1 MFKTDYSC
9 LYFFINAGNR
19 LTTINMY
26 AYNNTSMVVDVTDKE
41 MRVLNKDY
49 KDFALIMKALGDE
62 NRIKIFDMLSQGERC
77 ACKILEEFSI
87 TQSTLSYHMKI
98 LCDSGLVK
106 GRRDGIWMHYT
117 INPDTLELVKDFFDR
132 IDPSVIAIAIDADA
146 DAGCCKGD

>member
-1 MFKTDYSC
+1 MLD
-9 LYFFINAGNR
+9 NR

-26 AYNNTSMVVDVTDKE
+26 AYNNTSMIVDVTDKE

-132 IDPSVIAIAIDADA
+132 IDPSVIAIAA